1 MWFRSKVLLP
11 SIQPVRIHPINSKS
25 KTIETTHTDDLE
37 AKPICI
43 QFLMFFTPPI
53 PFKAL
58 TKLNKKPFLWSIL
71 FIFILGSYG
80 HSELVMK
87 CMLKLLRALIS
98 WFNYINRRETL
109 CFFSTGV
116 GVIPGLYFSFHLLK
130 QMAWNTY
137 WAWSLKWY
145 SQQHEGVLLFRK
157 HYPRFVSWNKLY
169 CLDPTPRTPR
179 THEEMAIELS
189 KQNEPEVK
197 NILFVDKAKWNK
209 LWAKGKCI
217 W

>member
-1 MWFRSKVLLP
+1 
-11 SIQPVRIHPINSKS
+11 
-25 KTIETTHTDDLE
+25 
-37 AKPICI
+37 
-43 QFLMFFTPPI
+43 MFFTPLI

-87 CMLKLLRALIS
+87 YILKLLRTLIS

-130 QMAWNTY
+130 KMAWNTY

-145 SQQHEGVLLFRK
+145 SQLHEGVLLFRK
-157 HYPRFVSWNKLY
+157 HYPRFVSWNKL
-169 CLDPTPRTPR
+169 
-179 THEEMAIELS
+179 
-189 KQNEPEVK
+189 
-197 NILFVDKAKWNK
+197 
-209 LWAKGKCI
+209 
-217 W
+217 